1 MIKRVIVVINTKYE
15 HRPSNHKIV
24 ETEAES
30 TPITHIHD
38 RLLFLL
44 DTDTSTQSGGVKL
57 VVWAQASTL
66 TNIVYTGENKLPCIR
81 QYTGENKLPCIR
93 PYTGENKLPC
103 IRPYTGENK
112 LPCNRQSCLAGF

>member
-1 MIKRVIVVINTKYE
+1 MINTKYE
-15 HRPSNHKIV
+15 HHPSNRKIV

-57 VVWAQASTL
+57 VLWAQASTF
-66 TNIVYTGENKLPCIR
+66 TIIVYTD
-81 QYTGENKLPCIR
+81 ENKLPCIR
-93 PYTGENKLPC
+93 PYTGETKLPC
-103 IRPYTGENK
+103 ITQYTGEN
-112 LPCNRQSCLAGF
+112 